1 MKILCTIC
9 MRGGSKGVPN
19 KNLRLLKGKPLMA
32 YTIEKAIKSELFE
45 HIIVSTDSEQIAE
58 IARSFGAES
67 WFLRPA
73 HLATDNSAKLP
84 AIRHAFL
91 ESEKKFK
98 KSYDILFDLDATS
111 PLRRIEDIK
120 QAYDKFIKDNA
131 SVLITGSI
139 SRKSPYFNMVEI
151 VDNTACLVKKPKKSN
166 RPPSGCTS
174 CVRYECIDL
183 HLD

>member
-45 HIIVSTDSEQIAE
+45 HIIVSTDSEQIAKT
-58 IARSFGAES
+58 ALSLGAES

-73 HLATDNSAKLP
+73 HLATDSSAKLP

-91 ESEKKFK
+91 ESEKRFK
-98 KSYDILFDLDATS
+98 ENYDILFDLDATS
-111 PLRRIEDIK
+111 PLRKTKDITK
-120 QAYDKFIKDNA
+120 AYNKFINEKSD
-131 SVLITGSI
+131 VLITGSL
-139 SRKSPYFNMVEI
+139 SRKNPYFNMVEI
-151 VDNTACLVKKPKKSN
+151 DNSTASLVK
-166 RPPSGCTS
+166 RPPKCFS
-174 CVRYECIDL
+174 
-183 HLD
+183 

>member
-45 HIIVSTDSEQIAE
+45 HIIVSTDSEQIAKT
-58 IARSFGAES
+58 ALSLGAES

-73 HLATDNSAKLP
+73 HLATDSSAKLP

-91 ESEKKFK
+91 ESEKRFK
-98 KSYDILFDLDATS
+98 ENYDILFDLDATS
-111 PLRRIEDIK
+111 PLRK
-120 QAYDKFIKDNA
+120 N
-131 SVLITGSI
+131 
-139 SRKSPYFNMVEI
+139 
-151 VDNTACLVKKPKKSN
+151 
-166 RPPSGCTS
+166 
-174 CVRYECIDL
+174 
-183 HLD
+183 